1 MLWGCFPIFWKALHG
16 ISAFEAIT
24 HRIVWSCLFLLPVV
38 WWQGS
43 GRALVQAF
51 RDPRVV
57 GLSAFKGLL
66 LSSNWLMYIWA
77 VNRGQV
83 VESSLGYFLVPLVN
97 ALFGRLFLGERV
109 SRLQGVSIVLAGIG
123 VVLMLIRVGHVPWI
137 AFGLASTWSIYG
149 LLKKRS
155 PLGPIVGL
163 TVETLVF
170 FLPCAGLLVW
180 WAMNGGGGLGHAD
193 AWTHLLILL
202 TGVVTAVPLVL
213 FAKGAQSIRLMTLGL
228 LQYITPTV
236 QFLIGIFVYH
246 EAFDS
251 ARLQS
256 FAFIWIGLA
265 VYSLDA
271 VLAERARRMAGI
283 DTPT

>member
-1 MLWGCFPIFWKALHG
+1 
-16 ISAFEAIT
+16 
-24 HRIVWSCLFLLPVV
+24 
-38 WWQGS
+38 
-43 GRALVQAF
+43 
-51 RDPRVV
+51 
-57 GLSAFKGLL
+57 
-66 LSSNWLMYIWA
+66 MYIWA